1 MNDII
6 TTAAIKAD
14 VATQELKANLAKRNE
29 RGADILEYVG
39 MILLAAVLVAG
50 LFAAAS
56 GLVHRDRGP
65 RAHRLGDELRQ
76 APAFWPRPGR
86 GVRVRRPQ
94 RSKHHLLHLQP
105 GQ

>member
-1 MNDII
+1 MNEII

-14 VATQELKANLAKRNE
+14 VAIQELKANLAKRNE

-56 GLVHRDRGP
+56 GLDLAGKFTTAANEILGP
-65 RAHRLGDELRQ
+65 GA
-76 APAFWPRPGR
+76 
-86 GVRVRRPQ
+86 
-94 RSKHHLLHLQP
+94 
-105 GQ
+105 